1 MNHSKLLRQDERT
14 AELETFRRVE
24 QMQRRNKSSRRD
36 EKGPS
41 SRERSS
47 RSSNSG
53 TLRCSR
59 SQLEVREGDKN
70 TSRGKKN
77 GKSRQQLSRSRSAKQ
92 NGRDDNSGSKK
103 EKSWSRS
110 SSRNRSVRTKDGGN
124 TSSNKESSSRGTSRS
139 WTQTPPSNELSP
151 THSHWLHLSPVAD
164 FHRFDSMM
172 KHVVQSNSPPQSQET
187 RSKDK
192 GVIVQKLRLPERTQ
206 KRLHEPRVHPQPRAC
221 SSPPCLITSV
231 EDAVASRR
239 KESCVDMDMIQDAAI
254 STSRLKEL
262 CMDIIQSAKEG
273 TSPPQR
279 AKIKEIVTQ
288 YHKSHHQAISPRDPN
303 FTEIPPE
310 YSRVLTYGLARSQ
323 TVQVQRS
330 NVDMGCTGSRS
341 RFREIKDD

>member
-1 MNHSKLLRQDERT
+1 MNHPKSLRQDERT
-14 AELETFRRVE
+14 AEQETFRRVE
-24 QMQRRNKSSRRD
+24 QMQKRNKSSRRD
-36 EKGPS
+36 EKCPS

-47 RSSNSG
+47 RSRNSG

-59 SQLEVREGDKN
+59 SQSAAREGGKH
-70 TSRGKKN
+70 TSRGEKK
-77 GKSRQQLSRSRSAKQ
+77 GGSCQQLSRGRSVKQ
-92 NGRDDNSGSKK
+92 YGRDENSGSKK

-110 SSRNRSVRTKDGGN
+110 SSRNRSVRTKEDGGN
-124 TSSNKESSSRGTSRS
+124 TFSNKDSSSRGRS
-139 WTQTPPSNELSP
+139 PSWIQTPPSDELSP
-151 THSHWLHLSPVAD
+151 THSHRLQLSPVAD

-172 KHVVQSNSPPQSQET
+172 KNVVQCNSPLRSQGT

-192 GVIVQKLRLPERTQ
+192 GVIVQKLRPERTQ

-231 EDAVASRR
+231 EDAASRR
-239 KESCVDMDMIQDAAI
+239 KVSCTDMDIIQDAAT

-262 CMDIIQSAKEG
+262 CMDIIQSAKDG

-288 YHKSHHQAISPRDPN
+288 YHKSHHQGAVSPRDPN

-323 TVQVQRS
+323 TVQTQRS
-330 NVDMGCTGSRS
+330 NVAAGCTGSRS
-341 RFREIKDD
+341 RFREMKDD

>member
-1 MNHSKLLRQDERT
+1 
-14 AELETFRRVE
+14 
-24 QMQRRNKSSRRD
+24 MQRRNKSSRWV

-47 RSSNSG
+47 RSSNSE

-59 SQLEVREGDKN
+59 SQSAVRGG
-70 TSRGKKN
+70 RGEKK
-77 GKSRQQLSRSRSAKQ
+77 GGSRQQLSRSRSVKVKQ
-92 NGRDDNSGSKK
+92 NGRNKQ
-103 EKSWSRS
+103 EKSGSRS
-110 SSRNRSVRTKDGGN
+110 SSLNRSVRRTKDGGN
-124 TSSNKESSSRGTSRS
+124 SNKESSRGRSRS
-139 WTQTPPSNELSP
+139 RTQTPPSNELSP
-151 THSHWLHLSPVAD
+151 THSHRLHQSPVAD

-172 KHVVQSNSPPQSQET
+172 KHVVQCNSPLQSQRT
-187 RSKDK
+187 HSKDK
-192 GVIVQKLRLPERTQ
+192 GVTVQKLQSLPERTQ
-206 KRLHEPRVHPQPRAC
+206 ERPHEPRVHPQPRAC

-231 EDAVASRR
+231 EDAAASRR
-239 KESCVDMDMIQDAAI
+239 RESCIDMDIIQDAAT
-254 STSRLKEL
+254 STSRLREL

-330 NVDMGCTGSRS
+330 NVAMGCTGSRS
-341 RFREIKDD
+341 RFREFKDD